1 MTAPTASTFAL
12 DFEVRG
18 SGDPI
23 LFISGTNDDRNGWA
37 ANVPAFE
44 ERFQCVIF
52 DNRDVGTSP
61 RADGFYTIEDMAYD
75 AIGVLD
81 RAGVDR
87 AHVVGHSMGSL
98 IAQEL
103 AISVPERVR
112 SLTLVGAF
120 PQVDSYMRG
129 ALTGWQQAIRGL
141 EPSEFALVA
150 SYFWLGETMINVEG
164 HEALVEVIT
173 PLIESQGADAF
184 CRQIDAV
191 FAYRAIDRLDQIV
204 APTLV
209 VWGVE
214 DKTVLENHQRVF
226 LDRIRDARYAR
237 IDGAGHCPTFEQPE
251 AFNAAL
257 QEFFATVQ

>member
-1 MTAPTASTFAL
+1 MTVPTAATFAL

-44 ERFQCVIF
+44 DRYQCITF

-61 RADGFYTIEDMAYD
+61 RADSFYTIEDMARD
-75 AIGVLD
+75 AIDVLH
-81 RAGVDR
+81 RAGIDR

-103 AISVPERVR
+103 AISAPDRVR
-112 SLTLVGAF
+112 SLALVGAF
-120 PQVDSYMRG
+120 PQVDPYMRG
-129 ALTGWQQAIRGL
+129 ALTSWQQSIRAL
-141 EPSEFALVA
+141 RPSAFALVA
-150 SYFWLGETMINVEG
+150 SFFWVGETMINAEG
-164 HEALVEVIT
+164 PEALVEVIT
-173 PLIESQGADAF
+173 PLIEAQGPEAF

-191 FAYRAIDRLDQIV
+191 LAYRALDRLDQIS
-204 APTLV
+204 APALV
-209 VWGVE
+209 IWGVE
-214 DKTVLENHQRVF
+214 DKTVLENHQRLF
-226 LDRIRDARYAR
+226 LDRVKGVKYVRLE
-237 IDGAGHCPTFEQPE
+237 GAGHCPTFEQPD

-257 QEFFATVQ
+257 QHFLATVR